1 MSSGRASRQKGDST
15 ERAIVRLLRG
25 IWIRSRPRGAEM
37 TAPVNVVIEHAITA
51 DMDNGRPLP
60 PLIVDGV
67 VWRVVRRLPGGR
79 T

>member
-1 MSSGRASRQKGDST
+1 
-15 ERAIVRLLRG
+15 
-25 IWIRSRPRGAEM
+25 M

>member
-1 MSSGRASRQKGDST
+1 MDSQSSARRRNDCARQ
-15 ERAIVRLLRG
+15 I
-25 IWIRSRPRGAEM
+25 
-37 TAPVNVVIEHAITA
+37 VIEHAITA